1 MHKHNILTITLII
14 SGLALNPVM
23 GENTDLRK
31 IAYSKVNH
39 TFIVTGISNIL
50 QDRGVEAK
58 AAESM
63 ASALVDEKDG
73 MLLTA
78 IAYSLEHHKIV
89 TKDEILAY
97 LSQAALHKRKLDFN
111 SYDQLIGMVEKI
123 KQKPIDD
130 HTRKKLRELANVNQQ
145 LFV

>member
-23 GENTDLRK
+23 GENTDHRK
-31 IAYSKVNH
+31 ITYSKVNH
-39 TFIVTGISNIL
+39 TFIIAGIADVL
-50 QDRGVEAK
+50 QSRGVEGK
-58 AAESM
+58 AAESL
-63 ASALVDEKDG
+63 AKALVDEKDG
-73 MLLTA
+73 MLLMA
-78 IAYSLEHHKIV
+78 IAYSLEHHGIV
-89 TKDEILAY
+89 TKEEVMTY

-123 KQKPIDD
+123 KQKPIDE
-130 HTRKKLRELANVNQQ
+130 HTRKKLRELAEVNQK